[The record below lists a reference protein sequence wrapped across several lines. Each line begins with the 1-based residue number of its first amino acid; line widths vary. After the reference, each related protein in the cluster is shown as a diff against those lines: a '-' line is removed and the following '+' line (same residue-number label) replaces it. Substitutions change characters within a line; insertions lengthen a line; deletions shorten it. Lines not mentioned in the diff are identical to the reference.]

1 MDRRSFR
8 MQNALMHRSILITL
22 LVLGANLL
30 VAQQPET
37 TSPKSKTIGPPAG
50 TRPFDTATV
59 AAAIRDSYY
68 HPDEISG
75 LNCSVSVDWPAFFS
89 AMKLNPAADRLKAL
103 QNLNIRSQ
111 AARGKSPNITFE
123 WTTVLDSKEQLED
136 GLKQTLGG
144 FYQLYWS
151 MVASSPIGDAAEIA
165 KIEPLPDGGAKV
177 YSSSQNAN
185 VVITVDKENT
195 PTHYTLDSPAL
206 NGTIDFHY
214 IPSPKPIPSDLRRIS
229 SMDASEQIGTS
240 IINVK
245 LALDYQAVGG
255 FYIPGHVSYNVGGA
269 YSLSMEFSGCS
280 VSKGA
285 IADKIK

>member
-1 MDRRSFR
+1 
-8 MQNALMHRSILITL
+8 
-22 LVLGANLL
+22 
-30 VAQQPET
+30 
-37 TSPKSKTIGPPAG
+37 
-50 TRPFDTATV
+50 
-59 AAAIRDSYY
+59 
-68 HPDEISG
+68 
-75 LNCSVSVDWPAFFS
+75 
-89 AMKLNPAADRLKAL
+89 
-103 QNLNIRSQ
+103 
-111 AARGKSPNITFE
+111 
-123 WTTVLDSKEQLED
+123 
-136 GLKQTLGG
+136 LGG